1 MKTPDFRRM
10 IRRAIKARKMSIPQL
25 ARQADCNP
33 QTLYNYLAG
42 RSEIKADLLA
52 RAFAALGIKIIA

>member
-1 MKTPDFRRM
+1 MKIPDFRTT

-25 ARQADCNP
+25 ARLADCNP

-52 RAFAALGIKIIA
+52 KVFAALTIKIVS